1 MLERDENKART
12 KEISATSRV
21 SVKIKDNF
29 YTVEYAETKTVP
41 ADSNIELE
49 RDYLWD
55 TVHKQVDLQ
64 VKEIIELGRK
74 K

>member
-64 VKEIIELGRK
+64 VKEIIELSRK